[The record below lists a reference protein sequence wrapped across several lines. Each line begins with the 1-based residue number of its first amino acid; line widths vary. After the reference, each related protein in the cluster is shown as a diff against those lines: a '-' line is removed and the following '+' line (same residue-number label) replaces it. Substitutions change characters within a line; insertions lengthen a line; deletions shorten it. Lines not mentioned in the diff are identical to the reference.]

1 MTPSQWMLYAWS
13 CGRLRP
19 MITII
24 ENVIGRADAGLWKQE
39 IKGLVWSLTDPGYKE
54 SGNLCHD
61 LLNFLESARESLK
74 KSELTR
80 AVEDEGEGSKPKEP
94 QARRTK
100 RIADKAQ
107 AMEHRPSSWNM
118 SPTFSRSLGLLFQ
131 FMFA

>member
-1 MTPSQWMLYAWS
+1 MLYAWS

-24 ENVIGRADAGLWKQE
+24 ESVIGHADAGLWKQE
-39 IKGLVWSLTDPGYKE
+39 IEGLVWSLTDPGYKE

-94 QARRTK
+94 QARRTSK

-107 AMEHRPSSWNM
+107 AMEHRPSSWDM

>member
-1 MTPSQWMLYAWS
+1 MLPYHEQGDYSLAKVKEV
-13 CGRLRP
+13 P
-19 MITII
+19 TIKDKTNRNDVLNI
-24 ENVIGRADAGLWKQE
+24 
-39 IKGLVWSLTDPGYKE
+39 S
-54 SGNLCHD
+54 

-94 QARRTK
+94 QARRTSK